1 MAARIGAPVDDALR
15 FIDETKESFDV
26 VIIDFPDPNNFS
38 LGKLYTTKFYS
49 MVKRHIAEGGVAVI
63 QSTSPLFARKS
74 FWCIDETVRAAGFAT
89 RPKHV
94 WVPSFGE
101 WGDVMASTSSMEPK
115 RPLPEGLSFLSEK
128 SMPALFSFPP
138 DMDQV
143 PSEVNRLN
151 NQVLVHTYE
160 DEWRRWN

>member
-1 MAARIGAPVDDALR
+1 M
-15 FIDETKESFDV
+15 
-26 VIIDFPDPNNFS
+26 
-38 LGKLYTTKFYS
+38 
-49 MVKRHIAEGGVAVI
+49 VI

-89 RPKHV
+89 RPYHA

-101 WGDVMASTSSMEPK
+101 WGYVLASTSSMAPR
-115 RPLPEGLSFLSEK
+115 RPLPDGLKFISEATVP
-128 SMPALFSFPP
+128 SLFVCPP